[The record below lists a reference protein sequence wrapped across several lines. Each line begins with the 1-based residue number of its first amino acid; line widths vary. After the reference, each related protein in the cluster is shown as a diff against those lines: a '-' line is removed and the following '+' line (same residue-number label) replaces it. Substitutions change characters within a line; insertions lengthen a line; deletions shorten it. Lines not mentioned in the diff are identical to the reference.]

1 MDHADAGGSRI
12 RRRTETAISV
22 VRWLKDRNQSIR
34 PRLGRYARRTNINL
48 TAPRATDWDARLPKE
63 KARLATRALMPR
75 MTSPLWVEGRAPGPL
90 FRVQRCARSRRAQ
103 WHVKDLATTCEAQ
116 TDDAWSAQEPFLLL
130 ISAAAA
136 TSPPLRLDPLGML
149 DRPAGSFARAR
160 DPLKNTEDPKM
171 GD

>member
-12 RRRTETAISV
+12 HRRTETAISV

-63 KARLATRALMPR
+63 KARLATPLMPR

-116 TDDAWSAQEPFLLL
+116 TDDAWSAQEPFLLFP
-130 ISAAAA
+130 SVNFSSKRRRRYARRVVA
-136 TSPPLRLDPLGML
+136 
-149 DRPAGSFARAR
+149 RPHRC
-160 DPLKNTEDPKM
+160 E
-171 GD
+171 